1 VAPLQKGTQKEN
13 RMPKALISPYSRY
26 VANVEVNSNRGLFAG
41 APPESQE
48 AVWLDREIA
57 EPSTP
62 VLESEPVSLVL
73 DKEVAESAIRQLA
86 TEIDYAK
93 DELRELEEAL
103 LQELLKPPARRW
115 LFPLMAIGL
124 ALSLYGSLTAVN
136 AAGMGATGLMLL
148 WSLSA
153 FWLIYSGDKRME
165 KSRRAHKAEIEI
177 WSNRI
182 EELQQSLERNRRIV
196 AAVG

>member
-1 VAPLQKGTQKEN
+1 
-13 RMPKALISPYSRY
+13 MPKALISSYSRY

-41 APPESQE
+41 ASSESQD

-57 EPSTP
+57 ESSTP
-62 VLESEPVSLVL
+62 VLESKPMSIVL
-73 DKEVAESAIRQLA
+73 DKEVAELAIRQLA
-86 TEIDYAK
+86 AEIDYAK

-136 AAGMGATGLMLL
+136 SAEMGATGLMLL

-165 KSRRAHKAEIEI
+165 KSRCAHKAEIEI

-182 EELQQSLERNRRIV
+182 EELQQSLDRNRRIV
-196 AAVG
+196 EAAG